1 MVRSIDL
8 WEGVAQGG
16 DRGRVEHAVRLSV
29 PEERRRQASVVVA
42 SAGLETETLNRVKV
56 VRRIL
61 RGRRLVRV
69 AWNVPVGQV
78 GLADLAH

>member
-42 SAGLETETLNRVKV
+42 SAGLETETLNRAKV